1 VYCWAAAPLTVTNS
15 NPAVTVAVET
25 PDAAIAR
32 IICTFMAYLP
42 TADSRVRLSALRSF
56 HSQPEHYAD
65 RAPAAV
71 HLVASLDRF
80 TSRSMPRR

>member
-1 VYCWAAAPLTVTNS
+1 VYCWAAAPLAVTNS

-32 IICTFMAYLP
+32 IISTFMAYLP
-42 TADSRVRLSALRSF
+42 TADSRVRLPALRLF
-56 HSQPEHYAD
+56 HSRPEHYAD

-71 HLVASLDRF
+71 RFIASLDRF
-80 TSRSMPRR
+80 TSRSIPRR